1 MAAAFNK
8 IEDFVNQL
16 LQGNHDFNAD
26 TINCY
31 LSNAAPS
38 TSADSVKADIAEI
51 TLENGYAAA
60 QDTQNTF
67 AEATGTATVTGTK
80 IVITASGGTIGPFQ
94 YVVLH
99 NVTDD
104 GLIGWWDYGSALT
117 LQDVESF
124 SIKFN
129 SSDTTGTILTV
140 A

>member
-1 MAAAFNK
+1 MAAFNK

-16 LQGNHDFNAD
+16 CLGNHDFNAD
-26 TINCY
+26 TINVY

-38 TSADSVKADIAEI
+38 ASLDLVKADIAEI
-51 TLENGYAAA
+51 ATGNGYAGP
-60 QDTQNTF
+60 QDTQQTF

-80 IVITASGGTIGPFQ
+80 VVITASGGTIGDFQ
-94 YVVLH
+94 YVILH

-104 GLIGWWDYGSALT
+104 GLIGWWDRGSALT
-117 LQDVESF
+117 LQDGESF

>member
-1 MAAAFNK
+1 MVAYNK

-16 LQGNHDFNAD
+16 CQGNHDFNLD

-31 LSNAAPS
+31 LSNAVPS
-38 TSADSVKADIAEI
+38 TSADTVKADLAEI

-67 AEATGTATVTGTK
+67 AEVAGTGTVTGTK

-104 GLIGWWDYGSALT
+104 GLIAWWDYGSALT
-117 LQDVESF
+117 LQDGETF

-129 SSDTTGTILTV
+129 DSDTTGSILTV